1 MRILI
6 IADPIITVPPISYGG
21 TERIVDLYAKEF
33 IKLGHSV
40 NIMAAEGSN
49 NYEGKLYTHKAPSK
63 KWISRAYRKIIFQF
77 QSIYASRNCDFIFN
91 HGRFDY
97 LEFLLKMGKP
107 IIQYQHN
114 GDRRCSSESSKQH
127 KNNGKCE

>member
-77 QSIYASRNCDFIFN
+77 QSLYAARNCDFIFN

-97 LEFLLKMGKP
+97 LESLLKLGKP
-107 IIQYQHN
+107 LIQYQLN
-114 GDRRCSSESSKQH
+114 RSDV
-127 KNNGKCE
+127 